1 MVPVLPAPLAGPQ
14 ATHPEA
20 GHRVAMQREAMQREA
35 MQREAD
41 PVAVCVVAP
50 RVEAVQQGDAIG
62 VVPTPTP
69 VLLLV
74 EPLLEVRLER
84 GGRVVWRR
92 IAKAGE
98 LITGA
103 IPWPVPPLSPGEL
116 VLLRFR
122 PQQAGPGNFAHVQL
136 IGGSAARM
144 AQTAR
149 LMAAMAHKPLAWMKA
164 VDDALDQGDVPLAW
178 TLLFAP
184 NAPRSPEL
192 QDLRNQVLQQGC
204 GE

>member
-1 MVPVLPAPLAGPQ
+1 MAPVLPGPLHGPQ
-14 ATHPEA
+14 AT
-20 GHRVAMQREAMQREA
+20 QRQ
-35 MQREAD
+35 AD

-62 VVPTPTP
+62 VVPTPRP
-69 VLLLV
+69 VLLVV
-74 EPLLEVRLER
+74 EPLLEIRIER

-92 IAKAGE
+92 LAKAGE
-98 LITGA
+98 VITGPM
-103 IPWPVPPLSPGEL
+103 PWPDLPPLAPGEM
-116 VLLRFR
+116 VLLRLR
-122 PQQAGPGNFAHVQL
+122 PQQAEPGSFDHVQL

-149 LMAAMAHKPLAWMKA
+149 LMVALAHRPAAWLKA
-164 VDDALDQGDVPLAW
+164 VDAALDKGDVPLAW

-184 NAPRSPEL
+184 NAALSPEL
-192 QDLRNQVLQQGC
+192 QELRNQVVQQGC

>member
-1 MVPVLPAPLAGPQ
+1 MISHSLPLLLAALALAPVLPGPLHGLQ
-14 ATHPEA
+14 AT
-20 GHRVAMQREAMQREA
+20 QRQ
-35 MQREAD
+35 AD

-62 VVPTPTP
+62 VVPTPRP
-69 VLLLV
+69 VLLVV
-74 EPLLEVRLER
+74 EPLLEIRIER

-92 IAKAGE
+92 LAKPGE
-98 LITGA
+98 VITGPM
-103 IPWPVPPLSPGEL
+103 PWPDLPPLAPGEM
-116 VLLRFR
+116 VLLRLR
-122 PQQAGPGNFAHVQL
+122 PQQAEPGSFAHVQL

-149 LMAAMAHKPLAWMKA
+149 LMVALAHRPAAWLKA
-164 VDDALDQGDVPLAW
+164 VDAALDKGDVPLAW

-184 NAPRSPEL
+184 NAALSPEL
-192 QDLRNQVLQQGC
+192 QDLRNQVVQQGC